1 MKMRINRPLYR
12 FFLLISFFF
21 FVFLLAWQIDEY
33 FDSNRSR
40 EAFVCKN

>member
-21 FVFLLAWQIDEY
+21 VFLLAWQIDEY
-33 FDSNRSR
+33 FDSN
-40 EAFVCKN
+40 